1 MSLTSQKVLLVD
13 HSTCLMDQLFDL
25 LNESAIPDMRVSTS
39 FALAQAREQL
49 EDTQFALLIVRAPA
63 GKQEL
68 CKELISLHAPNPAL
82 VLLDDPDSHEVFQM
96 LRAGAS
102 DVFDTQSVTSEPQ
115 TLLASIEKLFSWHRM
130 LEQNRFYREEL
141 EQSLSELKADQQA
154 AYHIQRNMMPAEEID
169 LSGIK
174 AQHLIVPSL
183 YLSGDF
189 VDVVPI
195 DEERVVFYLADV
207 SGHGA
212 SSALVTVLLKNMT
225 QGLVKDYK
233 GASSDD
239 LPSLSEVLHRINAE
253 LLETGVGKHLSMFLG
268 AVDKTTGLLHYA
280 VGGHHPMPLLSDSR
294 GTRYLQGRGMPIG
307 LFEQPIYD
315 ERVIELEWPFQIT
328 LFSDGILEVL
338 PQKDMLSREE
348 FVRAVVD
355 NLRGASPEKVKQS
368 LMAAFQGE
376 APDDIAI
383 MTVVGR

>member
-1 MSLTSQKVLLVD
+1 MSHASQKILLVD
-13 HSTCLMDQLFDL
+13 HSTRLMDQLFDL
-25 LNESAIPDMRVSTS
+25 LNESAIPDIRVSTC
-39 FALAQAREQL
+39 FALAEAKEKL
-49 EDTQFALLIVRAPA
+49 EDDQFALLIVRARA

-68 CKELISLHAPNPAL
+68 CDELIQLHAPNPVL
-82 VLLDDPDSHEVFQM
+82 ILLDSPTSTEIFRM

-102 DVFDTQSVTSEPQ
+102 DVFDVESIASDSEAF
-115 TLLASIEKLFSWHRM
+115 LAAIERLFAWSRM

-169 LSGIK
+169 ICGVK
-174 AQHLIVPSL
+174 ARHLIAPSL

-189 VDVVPI
+189 VDVVPV
-195 DEERVVFYLADV
+195 DEDRVVFYLADV

-225 QGLVKDYK
+225 QGLVRDYR
-233 GASSDD
+233 GTASEE
-239 LPSLSEVLHRINAE
+239 LPSLSDVLQRINAE
-253 LLETGVGKHLSMFLG
+253 LLETGVGKHLSMFVG
-268 AVDKTTGLLHYA
+268 AVDRSTGLLHYA
-280 VGGHHPMPLLSDSR
+280 VGGHHPMPLLSDKR
-294 GTRYLQGRGMPIG
+294 GTRYLEGRGMPIG

-355 NLRGASPEKVKQS
+355 NLRDAPPEKLKQS
-368 LMAAFQGE
+368 LMADFNGE

-383 MTVVGR
+383 MTLVGQ

>member
-13 HSTCLMDQLFDL
+13 HSTRLMDQIFDL

-39 FALAQAREQL
+39 FVLAEAKEKL
-49 EDTQFALLIVRAPA
+49 EEAQFALLIVRAPA
-63 GKQEL
+63 GEQGL
-68 CKELISLHAPNPAL
+68 CEELIRLHAPNPVL
-82 VLLDDPDSHEVFQM
+82 VLLDNPDSSEIFQM

-102 DVFDTQSVTSEPQ
+102 DVFDVESVASDSKAF
-115 TLLASIEKLFSWHRM
+115 LAAIERLFSWSRV

-169 LSGIK
+169 ICGVK
-174 AQHLIVPSL
+174 ARHLIAPSL

-189 VDVVPI
+189 VDVVPV
-195 DEERVVFYLADV
+195 DEDRVVFYLADV

-225 QGLVKDYK
+225 QGLVRDYR
-233 GASSDD
+233 GAASDQ
-239 LPSLSEVLHRINAE
+239 LPSLNEVLQRINAE

-268 AVDKTTGLLHYA
+268 AVDRSTGLLHYA
-280 VGGHHPMPLLSDSR
+280 VGGHHPMPLLSDSM

-355 NLRGASPEKVKQS
+355 NLRGAPPEKVKKS
-368 LMAAFQGE
+368 LMANFDGE

-383 MTVVGR
+383 MTVVGQ

>member
-1 MSLTSQKVLLVD
+1 MSLTTQKVLLVD
-13 HSTCLMDQLFDL
+13 HSTRLMDQIFDL
-25 LNESAIPDMRVSTS
+25 LNESSIPDMRVSTS
-39 FALAQAREQL
+39 LSFTEAKEKLGEN
-49 EDTQFALLIVRAPA
+49 QFALLIVRTPE
-63 GKQEL
+63 GKQEY
-68 CKELISLHAPNPAL
+68 CEELIRLHAPGPVL
-82 VLLDDPDSHEVFQM
+82 VLLDNPSSSEIFRM

-102 DVFDTQSVTSEPQ
+102 DVFDVDSVASGSQ
-115 TLLASIEKLFSWHRM
+115 VFLAAIERLFSWSRV

-169 LSGIK
+169 ICGIK
-174 AQHLIVPSL
+174 ARHLIAPSL

-189 VDVVPI
+189 VDVVPV
-195 DEERVVFYLADV
+195 DEDRVVFYLADV

-225 QGLVKDYK
+225 QGLVRDYR
-233 GASSDD
+233 GASSDQ
-239 LPSLSEVLHRINAE
+239 LPSLSEVLQRINAE

-268 AVDKTTGLLHYA
+268 AVDRSTGLLHYA
-280 VGGHHPMPLLSDSR
+280 VGGHHPMPLLSDTQ

-355 NLRGASPEKVKQS
+355 NLRGAPPEKLKQS
-368 LMAAFQGE
+368 LMANFEGE

-383 MTVVGR
+383 MTVVGQ

>member
-1 MSLTSQKVLLVD
+1 MSHTSQKVLLVD
-13 HSTCLMDQLFDL
+13 HSTRLMDQIFDL
-25 LNESAIPDMRVSTS
+25 LNESAIPDIRVSTC
-39 FALAQAREQL
+39 FALAEAKEKLQ
-49 EDTQFALLIVRAPA
+49 DDQFALLIIRAPI
-63 GKQEL
+63 GKQAL
-68 CKELISLHAPNPAL
+68 CEELIQLHAPNPVL
-82 VLLDDPDSHEVFQM
+82 ILLDSPGSDEIFRM

-102 DVFDTQSVTSEPQ
+102 DVFDVESI
-115 TLLASIEKLFSWHRM
+115 ASDSAAFISAIERLFSWSRM

-169 LSGIK
+169 ICGVK
-174 AQHLIVPSL
+174 AQHLIAPSL

-189 VDVVPI
+189 VDVFPV
-195 DEERVVFYLADV
+195 DENRVVFYLADV

-225 QGLVKDYK
+225 QGLVRDYR
-233 GASSDD
+233 GASSDE
-239 LPSLSEVLHRINAE
+239 LPSLSDVLQRINAE
-253 LLETGVGKHLSMFLG
+253 LLETGVGKHLSMFVG
-268 AVDKTTGLLHYA
+268 AVDRSTGLLHYA
-280 VGGHHPMPLLSDSR
+280 VGGHHPMPLLTDER

-315 ERVIELEWPFQIT
+315 ERVIELQWPFQIT

-355 NLRGASPEKVKQS
+355 NLRGSSPEKLKQS
-368 LMAAFQGE
+368 LMANFDGE

-383 MTVVGR
+383 MTLVGQ

>member
-1 MSLTSQKVLLVD
+1 MSLASQKVLLVD
-13 HSTCLMDQLFDL
+13 HSTRLMDLIFDL
-25 LNESAIPDMRVSTS
+25 LNESAISDVRVSTA
-39 FALAQAREQL
+39 FTLAEAKEKL
-49 EDTQFALLIVRAPA
+49 EENQFALLIVRAPKGGQA
-63 GKQEL
+63 RCE
-68 CKELISLHAPNPAL
+68 ELIRLHAPNPVL
-82 VLLDDPDSHEVFQM
+82 VLLDNPDSSEIFRM
-96 LRAGAS
+96 LRIGVS
-102 DVFDTQSVTSEPQ
+102 DVFDVESVASDRQ
-115 TLLASIEKLFSWHRM
+115 AFLAAIERLFSWSHI

-141 EQSLSELKADQQA
+141 EQSLSELRADQQA
-154 AYHIQRNMMPAEEID
+154 AYHIQRNMMPAESID
-169 LSGIK
+169 ICGIK
-174 AQHLIVPSL
+174 AQHLIAPSL

-195 DEERVVFYLADV
+195 DEDRVVFYLADV

-225 QGLVKDYK
+225 QGLVRDYR
-233 GASSDD
+233 GASSDL
-239 LPSLSEVLHRINAE
+239 LPSLSEVLQRINAE

-268 AVDKTTGLLHYA
+268 AVDRSTGLLHYA
-280 VGGHHPMPLLSDSR
+280 VGGHHPMPLLSDSQ

-355 NLRGASPEKVKQS
+355 NLRGAPPEKVKKS
-368 LMAAFQGE
+368 LMANFEGE

-383 MTVVGR
+383 MTVVGQ